1 MRSKLF
7 SKSPISIPIKERKN
21 GRHFFYET
29 DDRKFRG
36 LLNEIQT
43 RKVKINLSLS
53 FNGQTK
59 KRKGQYNEENQEVCK
74 KQICNEQKSRK
85 QSNVAQAFDVKE
97 SHNVDLLTNNH
108 LRKGQYNEANQEG
121 RKKQNCN
128 EQKSQKQSNIAQA
141 FDVKES
147 HNVDLLTNNN
157 MSNGKTATTV
167 NDLISFLMACKNEN
181 LDAMPTSSEY
191 SNLFDKI
198 SSETQRD
205 ATALNNASKS
215 GLSAEV
221 TRPGQDKLDDSQRN
235 KDNFL
240 HDHQTS
246 SHGDAGI
253 LSGSQDKTAVD
264 DDQGENLT
272 SFAADESDDICV
284 VFEKKVEIG
293 CAFCS
298 QSFADKKSL
307 MVHSA
312 EKHESAFSN
321 LPQDSGP
328 IKDDVEKKMVKC
340 AFCPAKFVKTKLLMF
355 HVAAQHPHLVSSF
368 KDRPHPASAGTG
380 TSQSSN
386 DYRMNLKVEQSR
398 VEKPAELLLKE
409 PTTSTKCF
417 ESGKNN
423 FQSTNIQRGRKGNFH
438 CSLCPAKFRFKKYW
452 FEHVSQAHQYIDV
465 TINGH
470 YECPNCS
477 TPFKN
482 RKLMMQHIFENH
494 SEGDDSSS
502 SSYVFHPMPNR
513 ENVITSLD
521 QQFLYFNNCQP
532 SKNINSVT
540 PGTFL
545 EKVEKEQDD
554 GIVEVS
560 TLIRDYQGANTS
572 NQNTK
577 DTGNNKPIPCQNFP
591 ENFVC
596 QICFQVQILCLK

>member
-85 QSNVAQAFDVKE
+85 QSNV
-97 SHNVDLLTNNH
+97 
-108 LRKGQYNEANQEG
+108 
-121 RKKQNCN
+121 
-128 EQKSQKQSNIAQA
+128 AQA

-312 EKHESAFSN
+312 EKH
-321 LPQDSGP
+321 
-328 IKDDVEKKMVKC
+328 
-340 AFCPAKFVKTKLLMF
+340 
-355 HVAAQHPHLVSSF
+355 
-368 KDRPHPASAGTG
+368 
-380 TSQSSN
+380 
-386 DYRMNLKVEQSR
+386 DYRERAQ
-398 VEKPAELLLKE
+398 
-409 PTTSTKCF
+409 
-417 ESGKNN
+417 
-423 FQSTNIQRGRKGNFH
+423 
-438 CSLCPAKFRFKKYW
+438 
-452 FEHVSQAHQYIDV
+452 
-465 TINGH
+465 
-470 YECPNCS
+470 
-477 TPFKN
+477 
-482 RKLMMQHIFENH
+482 
-494 SEGDDSSS
+494 
-502 SSYVFHPMPNR
+502 
-513 ENVITSLD
+513 
-521 QQFLYFNNCQP
+521 
-532 SKNINSVT
+532 
-540 PGTFL
+540 
-545 EKVEKEQDD
+545 
-554 GIVEVS
+554 
-560 TLIRDYQGANTS
+560 
-572 NQNTK
+572 
-577 DTGNNKPIPCQNFP
+577 
-591 ENFVC
+591 
-596 QICFQVQILCLK
+596 